1 MTEVI
6 LRHAS
11 RQDGLLVKTL
21 TLFLTTPPYACEN
34 THTALQL
41 ARAALDKGYAVNL
54 FASADGVHNFTCDQH
69 PKGLPDAGQ
78 GFAEL
83 IERGLH
89 VELCGTCLGFRGIG
103 ADDVLPGS
111 APSSM
116 KRLFGLMKSSDVFI
130 TLGS

>member
-1 MTEVI
+1 M
-6 LRHAS
+6 
-11 RQDGLLVKTL
+11 KTL
-21 TLFLTTPPYACEN
+21 TLFLTTTPYAYEN

-41 ARAALDKGYAVNL
+41 ARAALDKGYQVNL
-54 FASADGVHNFTCDQH
+54 FASADGVYNFTKDHQA
-69 PKGLPDAGQ
+69 KGIPNAAQ
-78 GFAEL
+78 EFAAL

-103 ADDVLPGS
+103 ANNILPGS
-111 APSSM
+111 DPSSM

>member
-1 MTEVI
+1 MTEGN
-6 LRHAS
+6 L
-11 RQDGLLVKTL
+11 KTL
-21 TLFLTTPPYACEN
+21 TLFLATTPYASEN

-54 FASADGVHNFTCDQH
+54 FASADGVHNFTQDQS
-69 PKGLPDAGQ
+69 PKGLPDAGK

-83 IERGLH
+83 MARGLR
-89 VELCGTCLGFRGIG
+89 VELCGTCLNFRGIG
-103 ADDVLPGS
+103 ANDILPGS
-111 APSSM
+111 QPSTM